1 MRPEQ
6 TVVVALV
13 LDRRTHSAFVS
24 QPSSRLRAPLAS
36 SLFLE
41 LGERVRLA
49 MFTDGMSR
57 LAVAVTVTVA
67 LSLAAFLTIL
77 VLLLADL
84 FCAHLRR
91 KRLRAA
97 ESGGRKLGPWTA
109 RTAAADASAGTIPT
123 TTKALASSPPFYY
136 AQGVMHAPNPK
147 DLLLA
152 IPRLESAVWKWSPA
166 RGSGSSADSSPS
178 ADTGRFVYSISN
190 PVYELGGQSQAAALP
205 GASQFGITEEEEEGG
220 GFSPP
225 LSAMR
230 KLPPLGVVACPP
242 AALGFVDGMPSLT
255 VADPNHASSSSSNFT
270 GHLFTSWSSK

>member
-1 MRPEQ
+1 
-6 TVVVALV
+6 
-13 LDRRTHSAFVS
+13 
-24 QPSSRLRAPLAS
+24 
-36 SLFLE
+36 
-41 LGERVRLA
+41 

-67 LSLAAFLTIL
+67 LSLAVFLTIL

-109 RTAAADASAGTIPT
+109 RTAAAADPSAGT
-123 TTKALASSPPFYY
+123 TTKALASAPPFYY

-147 DLLLA
+147 DVLLA

-166 RGSGSSADSSPS
+166 RRSGSSAGSSPS

-270 GHLFTSWSSK
+270 GQFFSSWSSK